1 MYSENVFLS
10 DAEEKPGMKRD
21 LRLNMA
27 HLSDTADSI
36 QNYFDRIEDLKT
48 ACQNFLIVLQKQD
61 SVSYQTLSEEWEKG
75 IIGYIDEMEERL
87 TIMETMLSNYI
98 DDMKAYIAP
107 VNAGA
112 VMRVDRND
120 ISYRQ

>member
-27 HLSDTADSI
+27 HLSDTAESI
-36 QNYFDRIEDLKT
+36 QNYSDRIEDLKT
-48 ACQNFLIVLQKQD
+48 ACQNFLDVLQKQD

-75 IIGYIDEMEERL
+75 IIG
-87 TIMETMLSNYI
+87 
-98 DDMKAYIAP
+98 
-107 VNAGA
+107 
-112 VMRVDRND
+112 
-120 ISYRQ
+120 